1 MRAID
6 RTATNP
12 RSGMQA
18 FCRATF
24 RGYKGRP
31 GEIQFKMPD
40 VPMEVELFKERGN
53 WKPRAVLTRGVF
65 KGIEGPVET
74 AMRQTAAMFESQ
86 ETDWRWVDKD
96 GGAAEAANEPALS
109 HLIGPPEA
117 QQQFPR
123 IKRTLCGRT
132 VMSHRIE
139 QRLEKV
145 NCPECRI
152 ALDKIPAE

>member
-18 FCRATF
+18 FARATF

-31 GEIQFKMPD
+31 GEIQLKMPD
-40 VPMEVELFKERGN
+40 IAMEVELFKERGN
-53 WKPRAVLTRGVF
+53 WKARAVKTKGVF
-65 KGIEGPVET
+65 KGIETQVES
-74 AMRQTAAMFESQ
+74 AMRQAAALFETQ
-86 ETDWRWVDKD
+86 ETEWQWVDKD
-96 GGAAEAANEPALS
+96 GNPAEAANEPAVT

-117 QQQFPR
+117 QQMFLR
-123 IKRTLCGRT
+123 IRRTLCGRT

-139 QRLEKV
+139 DRLEKV
-145 NCPECRI
+145 NCPQCRI
-152 ALDKIPAE
+152 ALDKMPAE